1 MDAMVNN
8 VSRSG
13 RMSTERLQRKEQHMS
28 NSLQGKVALVTGGSR
43 GLGAATARSLA
54 DAGAHVA
61 ITYVASADKAA
72 EVVKELE
79 DKGVQAAAFQSDQAH
94 AALAPQ
100 LIDDVVTRFG
110 GLDIVVNNAGIG
122 VESGKT
128 IDDPSINTAELD
140 RMHATNYT
148 GVIAI
153 IRAAAKVLRD
163 NGRIINIGSGIGT
176 RAGTPG
182 FTDYAATKAGLIGYT
197 KGAARDLARR
207 GITVN
212 MVQAGLMLTS
222 MEPPSPEVLELMVS
236 NLAIRRV
243 SEPAE
248 TAGVITFL
256 ASPAASYITGA
267 VIDSNG
273 GYTA

>member
-1 MDAMVNN
+1 
-8 VSRSG
+8 
-13 RMSTERLQRKEQHMS
+13 LQRKEQHMS

-72 EVVKELE
+72 EVVKELGH
-79 DKGVQAAAFQSDQAH
+79 KGVQAAAFQSDQAH

-100 LIDDVVTRFG
+100 LIDDVVARFG

-212 MVQAGLMLTS
+212 IVQAGLMLTS

-256 ASPAASYITGA
+256 VSPAASYITGA

>member
-1 MDAMVNN
+1 
-8 VSRSG
+8 
-13 RMSTERLQRKEQHMS
+13 MSQP
-28 NSLQGKVALVTGGSR
+28 LQGKVALVTGGSR

-54 DAGAHVA
+54 DSGADVA
-61 ITYVASADKAA
+61 ITYVSSAGQAA

-79 DKGVQAAAFQSDQAH
+79 DKGVQAAAFQNDQANGT
-94 AALAPQ
+94 LAPQ
-100 LIDDVVTRFG
+100 LVDDVVARFG
-110 GLDIVVNNAGIG
+110 GLDILVNNAAIG
-122 VESGKT
+122 VEQGKT
-128 IDDPSINTAELD
+128 IDDPTIDTAELD

-163 NGRIINIGSGIGT
+163 NGRIVNVGSGIGS
-176 RAGTPG
+176 RAGRPG
-182 FTDYAATKAGLIGYT
+182 FADYAATKAGLIGYT
-197 KGAARDLARR
+197 KGVARDLAGR

-212 MVQAGLMLTS
+212 LLQAGLMQTA
-222 MEPPSPEVLELMVS
+222 MKPPSPEALGAMVAS
-236 NLAIRRV
+236 LSIKRV
-243 SEPAE
+243 SDPAE
-248 TAGVITFL
+248 TAAVITFL

>member
-1 MDAMVNN
+1 
-8 VSRSG
+8 
-13 RMSTERLQRKEQHMS
+13 MSQP
-28 NSLQGKVALVTGGSR
+28 LQGKVALVTGGSR

-54 DAGAHVA
+54 DSGADVA
-61 ITYVASADKAA
+61 ITYVSSAGQAA

-79 DKGVQAAAFQSDQAH
+79 DKGVQAAAFQNDQANGT
-94 AALAPQ
+94 LAPQ
-100 LIDDVVTRFG
+100 LVDDVVARFG
-110 GLDIVVNNAGIG
+110 GLDILVNNAAIG
-122 VESGKT
+122 VEQGKT
-128 IDDPSINTAELD
+128 IDDPTIDTAELD

-163 NGRIINIGSGIGT
+163 NGRIVNVGSGIGS
-176 RAGTPG
+176 RAGRPG
-182 FTDYAATKAGLIGYT
+182 FADYAATKAGLIGYT
-197 KGAARDLARR
+197 KGVARDLAGR

-212 MVQAGLMLTS
+212 LLQAGLMQTA
-222 MEPPSPEVLELMVS
+222 MKPPSPEALEAMVAS
-236 NLAIRRV
+236 LSIKRV
-243 SEPAE
+243 SDPAE
-248 TAGVITFL
+248 TAAVITFL

>member
-1 MDAMVNN
+1 
-8 VSRSG
+8 
-13 RMSTERLQRKEQHMS
+13 MSTP
-28 NSLQGKVALVTGGSR
+28 LQGKVALVTGGSR

-54 DAGAHVA
+54 DSGADVA
-61 ITYVASADKAA
+61 ITYVSSAGQAA

-79 DKGVQAAAFQSDQAH
+79 DKGVQAAAFQNDQAD
-94 AALAPQ
+94 ATLAPQ
-100 LIDDVVTRFG
+100 LIDDVVARFG
-110 GLDIVVNNAGIG
+110 GLDILVSNAAIG
-122 VESGKT
+122 VEQGKT
-128 IDDPSINTAELD
+128 IDDPTVDTAELD

-163 NGRIINIGSGIGT
+163 NGRIVNVGSGIGS
-176 RAGTPG
+176 RAGHPG
-182 FTDYAATKAGLIGYT
+182 FADYAATKAGLIGYT

-212 MVQAGLMLTS
+212 LLQAGLMQTA
-222 MEPPSPEVLELMVS
+222 MNPPSPEVLEAMVA
-236 NLAIRRV
+236 NLSIKRV
-243 SEPAE
+243 SDPAE
-248 TAGVITFL
+248 TAAVITFL